1 MSSNIAF
8 IYPGQGSQSIG
19 MLKELASEFGLIENT
34 FTLASE
40 ALGYDLW
47 DLVQNGSAEQ
57 LNQTD
62 VTQPA
67 LLTAGV
73 AIWRVWGE
81 QDGAEPIAMAGHSLG
96 EYTALV
102 CAGAISL
109 ADGVRLVKKRGGLM
123 QQAVPAGQGAMAA
136 VLGLDNEIIE
146 KICQQAAEGQVVA
159 PVNYNSPGQV
169 VIAGDKA
176 AVDRAGELLKAQGA
190 KKVVPLAVSVPSH
203 CSLMKPAADQLQLE
217 LDAID
222 INSPLIPVVNN
233 VDATVETDVNAIRAA
248 LVRQMYSPVQWVKVV
263 QQLLVMGAEAGCECG
278 PGKVLTGLNKRIDR
292 KFVGNTLQD
301 PAGFHAAL
309 TKV

>member
-8 IYPGQGSQSIG
+8 IYPGQGSQSVG

-73 AIWRVWGE
+73 AIWRAWGE

-109 ADGVRLVKKRGGLM
+109 ADGVRLVKKRGELM
-123 QQAVPAGQGAMAA
+123 QQAVSAGQGSMAA
-136 VLGLDNEIIE
+136 VLGLDNELIE
-146 KICQQAAEGQVVA
+146 KLCQQAAEGQVVA

-222 INSPLIPVVNN
+222 ISSPLIPVVNN
-233 VDATVETDVNAIRAA
+233 VDATVETDVTAIRAA

-263 QQLLVMGAEAGCECG
+263 QQLMTMGAEAGCECG

-292 KFVGNTLQD
+292 KFAGNTLQD
-301 PAGFHAAL
+301 SAGFHAAL

>member
-34 FTLASE
+34 FALASE

-67 LLTAGV
+67 LLAAGV
-73 AIWRVWGE
+73 AIWRAWGE

-109 ADGVRLVKKRGGLM
+109 ADGVRLVKKRGELM
-123 QQAVPAGQGAMAA
+123 QQAVAAGQGAMAA
-136 VLGLDNEIIE
+136 VLGLDDELIE
-146 KICQQAAEGQVVA
+146 KLCQQAAEGQVVA

-176 AVDRAGELLKAQGA
+176 AVDRASELLKAQGA

-233 VDATVETDVNAIRAA
+233 VDATVETDVTAIRTA

-263 QQLLVMGAEAGCECG
+263 QQLMTMGAEAGCECG

-292 KFVGNTLQD
+292 KFAGNTLQD

>member
-40 ALGYDLW
+40 TLGYDLW

-109 ADGVRLVKKRGGLM
+109 ADGVRLVKKRGELM

-146 KICQQAAEGQVVA
+146 EICQQAAEGQVVA

-203 CSLMKPAADQLQLE
+203 CALMKPAADQLQLE
-217 LDAID
+217 LDATD
-222 INSPLIPVVNN
+222 IRSPIIPVVNN

>member
-8 IYPGQGSQSIG
+8 IYPGQGSQSVG

-73 AIWRVWGE
+73 AIWRAWGE

-109 ADGVRLVKKRGGLM
+109 ADGVRLVKKRGELM
-123 QQAVPAGQGAMAA
+123 QQAVSAGQGSMAA
-136 VLGLDNEIIE
+136 VLGLDNELIE
-146 KICQQAAEGQVVA
+146 KLCQQAAEGQVVA

-222 INSPLIPVVNN
+222 ISSPLIPVVNN
-233 VDATVETDVNAIRAA
+233 VDATVETDVTAIRAA

-263 QQLLVMGAEAGCECG
+263 QQLMAMGAEAGCECG

-292 KFVGNTLQD
+292 KFAGNALQD

>member
-19 MLKELASEFGLIENT
+19 MLKELAGEFGLIENT
-34 FTLASE
+34 FAKASE
-40 ALGYDLW
+40 VLGYDLW

-109 ADGVRLVKKRGGLM
+109 ADGVRLVKKRGELM

-136 VLGLDNEIIE
+136 VLGLGDELVE
-146 KICQQAAEGQVVA
+146 KICQQAAEGQVVS

-176 AVDRAGELLKAQGA
+176 AVDRAGELLKAEGA

-203 CSLMKPAADQLQLE
+203 CALMKPAADQLQLE

-222 INSPLIPVVNN
+222 VSSPIIPVVNN
-233 VDATVETDVNAIRAA
+233 VDARVETDASAVKAA

-263 QQLLVMGAEAGCECG
+263 QQLVAMGAEAGCECG

-292 KFVGNTLQD
+292 KFVGNVLQD

-309 TKV
+309 TKA

>member
-34 FTLASE
+34 FGLASE

-62 VTQPA
+62 ITQPA
-67 LLTAGV
+67 LLVAGV

-81 QDGAEPIAMAGHSLG
+81 QDGAEPVAMAGHSLG

-109 ADGVRLVKKRGGLM
+109 ADGVLLVKKRGELM

-146 KICQQAAEGQVVA
+146 EVCQQAAEGQVVS

-169 VIAGDKA
+169 VIAGNQA

-203 CSLMKPAADQLQLE
+203 CALMKPAADQLQLE

-222 INSPLIPVVNN
+222 ISTPLIPVVNN
-233 VDATVETDVNAIRAA
+233 VDATVETDVAAIRAA

-263 QQLLVMGAEAGCECG
+263 QKLMTMGAEAGCECG

-292 KFVGNTLQD
+292 KFTGNTLQD

>member
-8 IYPGQGSQSIG
+8 IYPGQGSQSVG
-19 MLKELASEFGLIENT
+19 MLKELSTEFGLIENT
-34 FTLASE
+34 FSQASE

-47 DLVQNGSAEQ
+47 DLIQNGSPEQ

-67 LLTAGV
+67 LLTSGY
-73 AIWRVWGE
+73 AIWRAWGE
-81 QDGAEPIAMAGHSLG
+81 QGGGEPVAMAGHSLG

-109 ADGVRLVKKRGGLM
+109 ADGVCLVRERGELM

-136 VLGLDNEIIE
+136 VLGLENELIE
-146 KICQQAAEGQVVA
+146 KICQQAADGQVVS

-169 VIAGDKA
+169 VIAGDKE
-176 AVDRAGELLKAQGA
+176 AVERAGKLLKAEGA
-190 KKVVPLAVSVPSH
+190 KKVIPLAVSVPSH
-203 CSLMKPAADQLQLE
+203 CSLMNPAAEQLKKE
-217 LDAID
+217 LDDID
-222 INSPLIPVVNN
+222 ISSPVIPVINN
-233 VDATVETDVNAIRAA
+233 VDAVAETDVAAIKDA

-263 QQLLVMGAEAGCECG
+263 QQLQLMGAEAGCECG

-292 KFVGNTLQD
+292 KFVGFTLQD
-301 PAGFHAAL
+301 SSGFHAAL
-309 TKV
+309 ARD

>member
-34 FTLASE
+34 FALASE

-109 ADGVRLVKKRGGLM
+109 ADGVCLVRKRGELM
-123 QQAVPAGQGAMAA
+123 RQAVPAGQGAMAA
-136 VLGLDNEIIE
+136 VLGLDNELIE

-222 INSPLIPVVNN
+222 ISSPLIPVVNN
-233 VDATVETDVNAIRAA
+233 VDATVETDVTAIRAA

-263 QQLLVMGAEAGCECG
+263 QQLMTMGAEAGCECG

-292 KFVGNTLQD
+292 KFAGNTLQD

>member
-34 FTLASE
+34 FAKASE

-62 VTQPA
+62 ITQPA
-67 LLTAGV
+67 LLAAGV

-109 ADGVRLVKKRGGLM
+109 ADGVRLVKKRGELM

-136 VLGLDNEIIE
+136 VLGLDDELIE
-146 KICQQAAEGQVVA
+146 KICRQAAEGQVVS

-176 AVDRAGELLKAQGA
+176 AVDRAGDLLKAQGA

-217 LDAID
+217 LDGID
-222 INSPLIPVVNN
+222 ISSPLIPVVNN
-233 VDATVETDVNAIRAA
+233 VDATVETDVAAIRAA

-263 QQLLVMGAEAGCECG
+263 QQLMATGAEAGCECG

-292 KFVGNTLQD
+292 KFAGNTLQD

>member
-19 MLKELASEFGLIENT
+19 MLKELAGEFGLIENT
-34 FTLASE
+34 FAKASE
-40 ALGYDLW
+40 VLGYDLW
-47 DLVQNGSAEQ
+47 DLIQNGSAEQ

-109 ADGVRLVKKRGGLM
+109 ADGVRLVKKRGELM

-136 VLGLDNEIIE
+136 VLGLDDELIE
-146 KICQQAAEGQVVA
+146 KICQQAAEGQVVS

-176 AVDRAGELLKAQGA
+176 AVDRAGELLKVEGA

-203 CSLMKPAADQLQLE
+203 CALMKPAADQLQLE
-217 LDAID
+217 LDAIEVS
-222 INSPLIPVVNN
+222 SPLIPVVNN
-233 VDATVETDVNAIRAA
+233 VDATAETDASAVKAA

-263 QQLLVMGAEAGCECG
+263 QQLVAMGAEVGCECG

-309 TKV
+309 TKA

>member
-8 IYPGQGSQSIG
+8 IYPGQGSQSVG

-47 DLVQNGSAEQ
+47 DLVQNGPAEQ

-73 AIWRVWGE
+73 AIWRAWGE

-109 ADGVRLVKKRGGLM
+109 ADGVRLVKKRGELM
-123 QQAVPAGQGAMAA
+123 QQAVSAGQGSMAA
-136 VLGLDNEIIE
+136 VLGLDNELIE
-146 KICQQAAEGQVVA
+146 KLCQQAAEGQVVA

-222 INSPLIPVVNN
+222 ISSPLIPVVNN
-233 VDATVETDVNAIRAA
+233 VDATVETDVTAIRAA

-263 QQLLVMGAEAGCECG
+263 QQLMAMGAEAGCECG

-292 KFVGNTLQD
+292 KFAGNTLQD